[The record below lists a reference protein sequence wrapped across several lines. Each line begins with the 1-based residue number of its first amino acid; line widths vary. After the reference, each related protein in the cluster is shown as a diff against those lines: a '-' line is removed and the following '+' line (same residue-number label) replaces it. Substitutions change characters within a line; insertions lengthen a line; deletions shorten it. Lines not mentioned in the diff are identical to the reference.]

1 MKPYLLPYRLKKRRK
16 GASATGKLKP
26 ILLACLAALCLTG
39 CDKQIEFT
47 WAMERVPN
55 NLDPQLVWESPELIA
70 VTNLYSGLYR
80 LDEGGEPVPD
90 CAESCTV
97 SDDGLTYTFTLKEGL
112 GYTQNRGEAAEYE
125 LTAGDFVFALRRV
138 FRAETG
144 SPYTDTYASI
154 KNSAAVL
161 AGSMDESALGVS
173 APDGRTVVIELS
185 RPDPQ
190 LLYKLALPGA
200 MPCNEEFFE
209 STEGT
214 YGLTRAT
221 TMGNGSFYV
230 YNWNDNGLFL
240 RRPASGDAVTALRL
254 VINATGES
262 AASSGS
268 SSAASAETLWG
279 EALVREGEATAA
291 LSETLSA
298 DGLDAIPY
306 TATTWVLLFNCGDET
321 LAQPLVRQALAA
333 SAQNAAVSLPDGFAE
348 ADGLVPPAVTVQ
360 GENYREAAG
369 SVRPAFG
376 SAAELCRQG
385 LAALGATRFED
396 IALLAPEGES
406 YLQLAQG
413 VNQQWQ
419 KDLGAFAAYFPVKQ
433 LPLEQLT
440 AQVEAGDYQV
450 ALLPLSPAS
459 DSAAELLGR
468 TAGLAGWQDA
478 GWQQQLQALYADGS
492 HTAAQAAA
500 AERALLESA
509 CAAPLWFQTK
519 ALLMQPGVEGLVFR
533 PFGPVLDLTGATMS
547 Q

>member
-1 MKPYLLPYRLKKRRK
+1 MP
-16 GASATGKLKP
+16 ATGKLKL

-39 CDKQIEFT
+39 CEKQIEFT

-55 NLDPQLVWESPELIA
+55 NLDPQLAAASPELIA
-70 VTNLYSGLYR
+70 VTNLYSGLFR
-80 LDEGGEPVPD
+80 LNADGEPVPD
-90 CAESCTV
+90 CAESYAV
-97 SDDGLTYTFTLKEGL
+97 SPDGLTYTFTLKEGL
-112 GYTQNRGEAAEYE
+112 AYTRNRGETAEYA
-125 LTAGDFVFALRRV
+125 LTARDFVFALRRV

-144 SPYTDTYASI
+144 SPYTDTYAAI

-161 AGSMDESALGVS
+161 AGSMDETALGVS
-173 APDGRTVVIELS
+173 APDERTVVIELS
-185 RPDPQ
+185 QPDPQ

-214 YGLTRAT
+214 YGLTRAS

-254 VINATGES
+254 VINATGQS
-262 AASSGS
+262 ADSSGS
-268 SSAASAETLWG
+268 SSASGQTLWG
-279 EALVREGEATAA
+279 EALVKEGGATAA
-291 LSETLSA
+291 LSEALSA
-298 DGLDAIPY
+298 AGLDSIPY
-306 TATTWVLLFNCGDET
+306 TATTWVLLFNCGNET
-321 LAQPLVRQALAA
+321 LAQPLVREALVSSARAAQA
-333 SAQNAAVSLPDGFAE
+333 QLPEGFADAE
-348 ADGLVPPAVTVQ
+348 GLVPPAVTVQ

-369 SVRPAFG
+369 SVQSSFG
-376 SAAELCRQG
+376 SAADLCRQG
-385 LAALGATRFED
+385 LAALGATRFEN
-396 IALLAPEGES
+396 ITLLAPEGEE

-419 KDLGAFAAYFPVKQ
+419 KELGAFSAYFPVKQ

-440 AQVEAGDYQV
+440 AQVAAGDYQI

-459 DSAAELLGR
+459 DSAPELLGQ
-468 TAGLAGWQDA
+468 AAALAGWTDTA
-478 GWQQQLQALYADGS
+478 WQQQLNGFFAAGGY
-492 HTAAQAAA
+492 TAGQIAG

-509 CAAPLWFQTK
+509 SVAPLWFQTK
-519 ALLMQPGVEGLVFR
+519 ALLVQPGVEGLVFR
-533 PFGPVLDLTGATMS
+533 PCGPVLDLTGATMA